1 MCNEPPVILFNVN
14 NTNLTPEGYFI
25 LESVIGYTANTLIFF
40 MMVPQIYKAYK
51 SKLTDD
57 ISYKFIWI
65 SLVSNVLEITYGIL
79 INQIP
84 VLLTGIICMIQMIL
98 LFVAKKL
105 YDNPVELK
113 IQRRTSMLEFKNL
126 ENAKKENEGNLED
139 INQDNSIIINQDI
152 NQDISEETTRIWEVT
167 DDFFKY
173 TFKGPVNFEVCN
185 NELLKSYINCIKIE
199 YIDL

>member
-1 MCNEPPVILFNVN
+1 
-14 NTNLTPEGYFI
+14 
-25 LESVIGYTANTLIFF
+25 
-40 MMVPQIYKAYK
+40 MVPQIYKAYK

-65 SLVSNVLEITYGIL
+65 SLVSNVLEITYGVL

-105 YDNPVELK
+105 YDNPAELK

-126 ENAKKENEGNLED
+126 ENAKKENKGKLED
-139 INQDNSIIINQDI
+139 INQDNSIIINTENQDI
-152 NQDISEETTRIWEVT
+152 NQDINEETTRTWEVN

-173 TFKGPVNFEVCN
+173 TFKGPVNIEVCN
-185 NELLKSYINCIKIE
+185 NKLLKSYIRCIKIE

>member
-139 INQDNSIIINQDI
+139 INQDNSIII
-152 NQDISEETTRIWEVT
+152 
-167 DDFFKY
+167 
-173 TFKGPVNFEVCN
+173 
-185 NELLKSYINCIKIE
+185 
-199 YIDL
+199 